1 MLFLDM
7 AWLSHAHKLTPA
19 ADRAI
24 QNSSADG
31 VDDRQTSCVTKKLLA
46 ADGFI
51 LLLRVWPLR
60 GLPWQMTPPPRT
72 YRQER
77 LGFVGLLKDMKLE
90 TLGDMR
96 KAGGGVGQV
105 DMITF
110 HCIHV

>member
-1 MLFLDM
+1 MFLSM
-7 AWLSHAHKLTPA
+7 VWLSHTHKLTPA
-19 ADRAI
+19 ADRAS

-31 VDDRQTSCVTKKLLA
+31 VDDRQTPCVTKKLLA

-51 LLLRVWPLR
+51 LFLRVWPLR

-77 LGFVGLLKDMKLE
+77 LGLLKDMKLE